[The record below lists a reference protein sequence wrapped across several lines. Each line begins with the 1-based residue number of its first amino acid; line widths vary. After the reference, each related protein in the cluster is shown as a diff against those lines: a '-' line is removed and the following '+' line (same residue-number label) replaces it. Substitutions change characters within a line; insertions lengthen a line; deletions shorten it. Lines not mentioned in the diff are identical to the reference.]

1 MICEDVLHLLKIPT
15 RHMPVIKSA
24 IKKQRQDKVTEK
36 SNDTFRKNL
45 SDAIKKAGKTK
56 AAKDIVIA
64 ISLMDKS
71 VKKNL
76 THKNKA
82 ARVKSR
88 LSKLAKLPQKVA
100 SSASV
105 KKVTKSSA
113 KPTTKAKK

>member
-1 MICEDVLHLLKIPT
+1 
-15 RHMPVIKSA
+15 MPVIKSA

-36 SNDTFRKNL
+36 RNDAFRKNL

-56 AAKDIVIA
+56 SVKDVKLA
-64 ISLMDKS
+64 VSLVDKS

-88 LSKLAKLPQKVA
+88 LSKLAKIPQKAA
-100 SSASV
+100 SS
-105 KKVTKSSA
+105 TSA
-113 KPTTKAKK
+113 KKTTKNPVKSAKKAKK

>member
-1 MICEDVLHLLKIPT
+1 
-15 RHMPVIKSA
+15 MPVIKSA
-24 IKKQRQDKVTEK
+24 IKKQRQDKVSEK
-36 SNDTFRKNL
+36 RNDAFRKNL
-45 SDAIKKAGKTK
+45 SDAVKKAGKTK
-56 AAKDIVIA
+56 SAKDIITA

-100 SSASV
+100 SSTPT
-105 KKVTKSSA
+105 KKATKSPVKPA
-113 KPTTKAKK
+113 KKAKK

>member
-1 MICEDVLHLLKIPT
+1 
-15 RHMPVIKSA
+15 MPVIKSA

-36 SNDTFRKNL
+36 RNDAFRKNL

-56 AAKDIVIA
+56 SVKDVKLA
-64 ISLMDKS
+64 VSLVDKS

-88 LSKLAKLPQKVA
+88 LSKLAKIPQKAA
-100 SSASV
+100 SS
-105 KKVTKSSA
+105 TSA
-113 KPTTKAKK
+113 KKTTKNPVKPAKQAKK

>member
-1 MICEDVLHLLKIPT
+1 
-15 RHMPVIKSA
+15 MPVIKSA

-36 SNDTFRKNL
+36 RNDTLRKKL

-56 AAKDIVIA
+56 SAKDIVAA

-82 ARVKSR
+82 ARTKSR

-100 SSASV
+100 SSAPAKKTTKKSV
-105 KKVTKSSA
+105 KAVK
-113 KPTTKAKK
+113 KAK

>member
-1 MICEDVLHLLKIPT
+1 
-15 RHMPVIKSA
+15 MPVIKSA

-36 SNDTFRKNL
+36 RNDAFRKTL

-56 AAKDIVIA
+56 TAKDIVTA

-88 LSKLAKLPQKVA
+88 LSKFTKLPQKVA
-100 SSASV
+100 SSTPTKKTTKTPV
-105 KKVTKSSA
+105 KPA
-113 KPTTKAKK
+113 KKAKK

>member
-1 MICEDVLHLLKIPT
+1 
-15 RHMPVIKSA
+15 MPVIKSA

-36 SNDTFRKNL
+36 RNDIFRKNL

-56 AAKDIVIA
+56 VAKDIVAA
-64 ISLMDKS
+64 ISLVDKS

-88 LSKLAKLPQKVA
+88 LSKLVKLPQKTA
-100 SSASV
+100 SDTSA
-105 KKVTKSSA
+105 KKITKTPA
-113 KPTTKAKK
+113 KPTKKAKK

>member
-1 MICEDVLHLLKIPT
+1 
-15 RHMPVIKSA
+15 MPVIKSA

-36 SNDTFRKNL
+36 RNDAFRKNL

-56 AAKDIVIA
+56 VAKDVVVA

-88 LSKLAKLPQKVA
+88 LTKLAKLPQKVTSPTLA
-100 SSASV
+100 KKTTKTSV
-105 KKVTKSSA
+105 KPTK
-113 KPTTKAKK
+113 KAKK